1 MVIELSSCTLNVN
14 PVRLDVIQCSE
25 EEISIQRILIR
36 GHQEQMKLHK
46 QLEIRQIA
54 HLAMPYEIC
63 SEGNNCYGSDDR
75 QKPMGVQGSGYLGK
89 ILPRRNS

>member
-1 MVIELSSCTLNVN
+1 MQRLASMDQMVRLKFFALIKTGTPSRGLSNNMVIELSSCTLNVN

-54 HLAMPYEIC
+54 H
-63 SEGNNCYGSDDR
+63 
-75 QKPMGVQGSGYLGK
+75 
-89 ILPRRNS
+89 